1 MNGFTHLHVHT
12 QYSLLDGTPRIGELL
27 KKGKELGFTSMAI
40 TDHGVMYGAIE
51 FYEEALKCGIKPVI
65 GCEVYTA
72 PGSRFSRSYGVDSG
86 YGHLILLCKNKEG
99 YKNLMTLVS
108 CAFTEGYYYKPRVD
122 MELLRQHSQGL
133 IALSGCLKGD
143 VSACLVSGNYDLA
156 KKKALEYASVFG
168 EDNFYLEIQDHGI
181 EEESVV
187 RQGMKRLSKE
197 TGIPL
202 AATNDVHYINREDS
216 LVQDVLTCIQTGKKL
231 DDPDRLKF
239 FGSEFYLK
247 SEEEM
252 LALFED
258 VPEAVYNTA
267 HIAKRCNLEL
277 DFNTLH
283 LPKINLETDLTH
295 YEYLRKLCMEG
306 AKIKYNEITEDI
318 QRRIDYELGVIE
330 SMGYTD
336 YFLIVWDF
344 IKFAKDNGIPVGPG
358 RGSAAGSIV
367 AYTLNITEVDPIEY
381 DLLFERFLNP
391 ERVSMPDID
400 IDICNER
407 RDEVKEY
414 VTQKY
419 GSARV
424 ASIIT
429 FGTMAARVAIRDVG
443 RVLGTDPFTVDKVA
457 KQIPEMGQVKLMDA
471 LCGNKVLK
479 QMYDTDSSV
488 KTLVDIAM
496 KIEGLAR
503 HASTHAAGVVIS
515 DDDLYNYVPVQTSD
529 KGIVTQYSMG
539 GLEKIG
545 LLKMDFLG
553 LRNLTIIDNAVKLI
567 KESKGI
573 DIDIQNLD
581 YKDKKTFES
590 GSQSLYT

>member
-122 MELLRQHSQGL
+122 MELLRQHSQGH
-133 IALSGCLKGD
+133 IALSGSLKGD

-252 LALFED
+252 LDLFED
-258 VPEAVYNTA
+258 EP
-267 HIAKRCNLEL
+267 
-277 DFNTLH
+277 
-283 LPKINLETDLTH
+283 
-295 YEYLRKLCMEG
+295 
-306 AKIKYNEITEDI
+306 
-318 QRRIDYELGVIE
+318 
-330 SMGYTD
+330 
-336 YFLIVWDF
+336 
-344 IKFAKDNGIPVGPG
+344 
-358 RGSAAGSIV
+358 
-367 AYTLNITEVDPIEY
+367 
-381 DLLFERFLNP
+381 
-391 ERVSMPDID
+391 
-400 IDICNER
+400 
-407 RDEVKEY
+407 
-414 VTQKY
+414 
-419 GSARV
+419 
-424 ASIIT
+424 
-429 FGTMAARVAIRDVG
+429 
-443 RVLGTDPFTVDKVA
+443 
-457 KQIPEMGQVKLMDA
+457 
-471 LCGNKVLK
+471 
-479 QMYDTDSSV
+479 
-488 KTLVDIAM
+488 
-496 KIEGLAR
+496 
-503 HASTHAAGVVIS
+503 
-515 DDDLYNYVPVQTSD
+515 
-529 KGIVTQYSMG
+529 
-539 GLEKIG
+539 
-545 LLKMDFLG
+545 
-553 LRNLTIIDNAVKLI
+553 
-567 KESKGI
+567 
-573 DIDIQNLD
+573 
-581 YKDKKTFES
+581 
-590 GSQSLYT
+590 